1 MSFIN
6 GNKNQKIN
14 NRNNFYYMRQ
24 GNNYQTPY
32 KINNNIFNNEPNIPN
47 NINNNDFNYIDT
59 INKFIIS

>member
-6 GNKNQKIN
+6 GNNNQKIN

-32 KINNNIFNNEPNIPN
+32 KINNNIFMSQI
-47 NINNNDFNYIDT
+47 FQ
-59 INKFIIS
+59 IILIIMISII